1 MHLPQ
6 EYWKNPLPSE
16 VLRIFTWD
24 LIKNPEFA
32 EAIMDKMIEFYLE
45 YREEI
50 LSLVSGYVHVKLL

>member
-1 MHLPQ
+1 M
-6 EYWKNPLPSE
+6 
-16 VLRIFTWD
+16 D